1 MHLGWSDRHAACSW
15 TAGRFCF
22 GYKSANAAETAG
34 GSPSPRHEGPLR
46 SLRTWQKCLKSVR
59 ARVLRV
65 LRVLL
70 VIQYPCSTLG
80 VPRGALG
87 VYQQSGPHFLHILVF
102 AGGIGCAVGIRC
114 GGLNDFVR
122 VIRDTALS
130 VHTAGAINRTLALRS
145 QRIVLFIAIWWVA
158 HSASGAGTST
168 GACSVMPAEPFA
180 DPLLSATD
188 ESNKLPLIGACTAF
202 LGVDLPSAAAQH
214 VPCVRR
220 AKGRP

>member
-1 MHLGWSDRHAACSW
+1 MFVDRALLFRLQIGLCCRDSRRLSF
-15 TAGRFCF
+15 TASRRP
-22 GYKSANAAETAG
+22 SAFASYLAEM
-34 GSPSPRHEGPLR
+34 P
-46 SLRTWQKCLKSVR
+46 QKCESTS
-59 ARVLRV
+59 

-70 VIQYPCSTLG
+70 VIQ
-80 VPRGALG
+80 
-87 VYQQSGPHFLHILVF
+87 YQQSGPHFLHILVF

-114 GGLNDFVR
+114 GGFNDSVR
-122 VIRDTALS
+122 IIRDTALS
-130 VHTAGAINRTLALRS
+130 VNTAGAINRTLALRS

-188 ESNKLPLIGACTAF
+188 ESNKLPLIGACAAF

-220 AKGRP
+220 AKGRPQRRLQTLSVMPHA